1 MPSPSPIARCT
12 LTFAAAAVGLALA
25 VAAPAHAQGAATP
38 QAALDTLQAAIDKGD
53 AAAAMG
59 VLTPAGRKVFAKDM
73 VVQTL
78 AFLAFMDP
86 SDPMP
91 GGPKDTPAQLEKKK
105 KAYGE
110 AKTAIAA
117 AFKPSGMDA
126 AIGKPLMEAEPIV
139 DKGLEKADLTD
150 VTAKTLAAV
159 AKAAPAFGKEA
170 GPLKLPLKLGPF
182 TNLKVDGATATVKSG
197 PKTLKF
203 EQTGGKWYLNA
214 PLPEPPPQ

>member
-1 MPSPSPIARCT
+1 MTRPFAR
-12 LTFAAAAVGLALA
+12 LAAAALTAGLTLA
-25 VAAPAHAQGAATP
+25 MTVPAGAQGAATP
-38 QAALDTLQAAIDKGD
+38 QAALDTLQAAIEKGD
-53 AAAAMG
+53 AAGAMG
-59 VLTPAGRKVFAKDM
+59 VLTPAGQKVFAKDM
-73 VVQTL
+73 VVNTL

-91 GGPKDTPAQLEKKK
+91 GSPADKPDVLAKKK
-105 KAYGE
+105 KAYGD

-126 AIGKPLMEAEPIV
+126 ALGKPLMEAEPIV
-139 DKGLEKADLTD
+139 DKALAKADLSD
-150 VTAKTLAAV
+150 LVTKTYAAI
-159 AKAAPAFGKEA
+159 AKAAPALGKE

-203 EQTGGKWYLNA
+203 EQTGGKWFLNA
-214 PLPEPPPQ
+214 PLPEPTEPPQ